1 MGTTISTNI
10 GQHTDRSPAI
20 STTPSA
26 SLAGHWH
33 TSHLCILLALWLA
46 IFATALAG
54 PSLLDDADATHAQ
67 AAQAMLSTGDWVTL
81 HVDGL
86 RYLEKPPL
94 PYWIAAVSLRLFA
107 AHPAFAIHLP
117 LAITVLGLAL
127 LGYAWSRRVFNETA
141 ALYSAIFILTSAGT
155 FLFTRVFIPD
165 ALLSLLLAF
174 ALYLFQLTLELAQTT
189 ELSSRS
195 ATTLGAPRPAS
206 GTWEEAP
213 KIRSS
218 ATTNTMWA
226 ALALATLTKGLI
238 APVFFLATVALY
250 LVITKQL
257 SRWRELKPFT
267 GTLLFLAIAA
277 PWHILAGLRNTGSL
291 GGFGFA
297 PGHGF
302 FWFYFVNEHLLR
314 FLGQRLPRDYNKLPF
329 ALYWS
334 LHLVWLFPWS
344 LFAPAALLTAWHRRR
359 ELLTP
364 SRAAH
369 TILLLGIFSTLVLCF
384 FSLSTN
390 QEYYTFPVYL
400 PLLMLLAAALAT
412 RTTTLATTTNPGAPC
427 PASGTRVE
435 LPRSPTSPTTFAFIA
450 YTLLGLLITTTLAIG
465 LWSSRALPFNP
476 DIGSA
481 LAHRGVG
488 DYTLSMSHFFDLTDT
503 SFAALRLPALL
514 AALAFLIG
522 PGLAWL
528 LHSRRKELAAMLTI
542 AATSAVF
549 FIAAHLALLRFAPML
564 SSANFAQT
572 IQSLEATHRIAPGSQ
587 VLLYGDQAYG
597 SSIPFYLHRP
607 VSLVAGRTTS
617 MLFGS
622 TFPDAPPLFLTPQQ
636 LRAAWG
642 SGPRKILFVP
652 LELRDQVDPLLGP
665 RKILIT
671 EASGKALF
679 TDRPLDPTSSTK
691 DLQ

>member
-1 MGTTISTNI
+1 MGTTTATDI
-10 GQHTDRSPAI
+10 GQQTDRNPAI
-20 STTPSA
+20 SASPSA
-26 SLAGHWH
+26 VLAGRWRAP
-33 TSHLCILLALWLA
+33 HLCILLTLWLA
-46 IFATALAG
+46 IFTSALAG
-54 PSLLDDADATHAQ
+54 PTLLDDADATHAQ

-81 HVDGL
+81 HVDGI

-94 PYWIAAVSLRLFA
+94 PYWIAAVSLRLFS

-117 LAITVLGLAL
+117 LALTILGLAL
-127 LGYAWSRRVFNETA
+127 LGYAWSRRAFNETA
-141 ALYSAIFILTSAGT
+141 ALLTAIFLLTSAGT

-174 ALYLFQLTLELAQTT
+174 ALYLFQRILDDTQTT
-189 ELSSRS
+189 KLSSRPKS
-195 ATTLGAPRPAS
+195 AQFADAVERSAS
-206 GTWEEAP
+206 QT
-213 KIRSS
+213 
-218 ATTNTMWA
+218 ATALAMWA
-226 ALALATLTKGLI
+226 TLALATLTKGLI

-250 LVITKQL
+250 LAITKQL
-257 SRWRELKPFT
+257 SRWRELRPFT

-344 LFAPAALLTAWHRRR
+344 LFAPAAIFTAWRRR
-359 ELLTP
+359 TELLAP
-364 SRAAH
+364 ARASR
-369 TILLLGIFSTLVLCF
+369 TILLLGIFSALVLCF

-400 PLLMLLAAALAT
+400 PLLMLLAAALSP
-412 RTTTLATTTNPGAPC
+412 RTTNLGAPC
-427 PASGTRVE
+427 PAAGTWAE
-435 LPRSPTSPTTFAFIA
+435 SPQTSTSATTFAFAA
-450 YTLLGLLITTTLAIG
+450 YTVLGLLITTALTVG
-465 LWSSRALPFNP
+465 LWSSRALPYNP

-503 SFAALRLPALL
+503 SFAALRLPAIL
-514 AALAFLIG
+514 AALAFLVG
-522 PGLAWL
+522 PSLAWL
-528 LHSRRKELAAMLTI
+528 LHTRRKELAAMLTI

-549 FIAAHLALLRFAPML
+549 FVAAHLALLRFAPML
-564 SSANFAQT
+564 SSASFAQT
-572 IQSLEATHRIAPGSQ
+572 IESLEATHRIAPGSQ
-587 VLLYGDQAYG
+587 ILLFGDQAYG
-597 SSIPFYLHRP
+597 SSIPFYLHRH
-607 VSLVAGRTTS
+607 VSLVDGRTTS

-622 TFPDAPPLFLTPQQ
+622 TFPDAPSLFLTHQQ
-636 LRAAWG
+636 LLAAWG
-642 SGPRKILFVP
+642 TGPRKILFVP
-652 LELRDQVDPLLGP
+652 LELRDQVDHLLGS

-679 TDRPLDPTSSTK
+679 TDRPLDPTSSMK